1 MQISKNIEIV
11 GKGLWLPL
19 QKVLII
25 NDLHLGYEET
35 LHKKGILV
43 PKGQLKEILQELEE
57 IITKVKPKVIVLN
70 GDIKHSF
77 GGILRQEWK
86 EILELIDFLR
96 KNCEEVVIIQG
107 NHDPILAPIAIQ
119 KGVNIIKEY
128 RVGEII
134 IVHGDKLIETDA
146 TVVIIGHEHT
156 AITIR
161 EGSKWEKYKCFLKGK
176 WNKKELIVVPSFNPL
191 LEGTDVL
198 KEELLSPYLTKIEK
212 FEVFVV
218 NKGEVFNFGKVKDI
232 AKIK

>member
-11 GKGLWLPL
+11 GKGLWLPREEA
-19 QKVLII
+19 LII

-43 PKGQLKEILQELEE
+43 PKSQLKEILQELGE
-57 IITKVKPKVIVLN
+57 IIVKVKPKVIVLN

-86 EILELIDFLR
+86 EVLELIDFLR
-96 KNCEEVVIIQG
+96 ENVGEIVIIAG

-119 KGVNIIKEY
+119 KGVNIVKEY

-146 TVVIIGHEHT
+146 KIVIIGHEHT

-161 EGSKWEKYKCFLKGK
+161 EGSKWERYKCFLKGK
-176 WNKKELIVVPSFNPL
+176 WMGKELIVVPSFNPL
-191 LEGTDVL
+191 LEGTDIL
-198 KEELLSPYLTKIEK
+198 KEQLLSPYLEEISK

-232 AKIK
+232 KEMK